1 MYIHTHIKPPYRYM
15 CIYIYIY
22 GIAWEVDVG
31 SDRKEF
37 ETSFEGTSLVL
48 FPDQDAQAFL
58 YMKIQVNLPVYFSIL
73 LLIQ

>member
-1 MYIHTHIKPPYRYM
+1 M

-37 ETSFEGTSLVL
+37 ETSFEGTSLVV

>member
-1 MYIHTHIKPPYRYM
+1 MYV
-15 CIYIYIY
+15 YIY
-22 GIAWEVDVG
+22 GIAWEVEVG

-37 ETSFEGTSLVL
+37 ETSFEGTGLVL

-58 YMKIQVNLPVYFSIL
+58 YMKIQVNNLPVYFSIL

>member
-1 MYIHTHIKPPYRYM
+1 M
-15 CIYIYIY
+15 
-22 GIAWEVDVG
+22 G

>member
-1 MYIHTHIKPPYRYM
+1 M